1 MKTLLISP
9 IFLLS
14 LFGGLALAE
23 GPTAEGLWL
32 LSNGKL
38 TVKVSYCGDGR
49 ICGSISALE
58 HTLNDDG
65 TEKLDFKNPDA
76 SLRSRRVIGS
86 SVFNGL
92 VPAGENRWKGKIYS
106 ADDGG
111 TYRAIATLKGDA
123 FEVKGCWLVF
133 CKDLNFK
140 RVQ

>member
-1 MKTLLISP
+1 MKLFT
-9 IFLLS
+9 FLLAALMS
-14 LFGGLALAE
+14 LFSYSAFAE

-38 TVKVSYCGDGR
+38 TVKVSYCGEGKL
-49 ICGSISALE
+49 CGSIASLE

-65 TEKLDFKNPDA
+65 TEKLDFKNPNTA
-76 SLRSRRVIGS
+76 LRARHVIGS

-111 TYRAIATLKGDA
+111 TYRATATLNGNA

-133 CKDLNFK
+133 CKDLNFS